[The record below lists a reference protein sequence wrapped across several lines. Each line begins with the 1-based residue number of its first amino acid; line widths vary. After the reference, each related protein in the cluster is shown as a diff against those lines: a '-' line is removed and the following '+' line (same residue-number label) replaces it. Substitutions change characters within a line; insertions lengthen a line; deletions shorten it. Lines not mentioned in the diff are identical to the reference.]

1 MLFEVFKLVL
11 AEVVSVR
18 DSTYSLVEIYVTAES
33 KSLSGPWN
41 KIYSYSFFPWC
52 PTVCSWCM
60 ILRLLLQLCV
70 F

>member
-1 MLFEVFKLVL
+1 MLFEVFKLGL
-11 AEVVSVR
+11 AGVVSVR
-18 DSTYSLVEIYVTAES
+18 ERTDSLVEIYVTAES

-41 KIYSYSFFPWC
+41 KIYCYSFFPWC